1 MNRVRVVSRYV
12 ALLIFSVLL
21 KRNTTADYKQD
32 NDDVSNNTNDGD
44 VKKVRILTVLTND
57 NDDSSEICL
66 TRESTLFLPV
76 WT

>member
-12 ALLIFSVLL
+12 PLLIFSVLL
-21 KRNTTADYKQD
+21 KRNTTAGYKQD
-32 NDDVSNNTNDGD
+32 DGDVNNNTNDGD

-66 TRESTLFLPV
+66 TREVTLFLPV